1 MTEPVNVDDDDNKEV
16 WTQRELTLLHDMVRD
31 YDRARWLRGQ
41 LKWWGLWIVGLPTAL
56 VSVYKAIEQIVLTV
70 KGFH

>member
-1 MTEPVNVDDDDNKEV
+1 MPGPIDDDVVAAKDA
-16 WTQRELTLLHDMVRD
+16 WTQRELSLLHDMVRD

-56 VSVYKAIEQIVLTV
+56 VSVYKAIEQIILTM